1 MIELTI
7 KDYND
12 NRLMGETMVTGN
24 PIIDPKITM
33 GTACC
38 NLKTGNYIW
47 SNGDITHT
55 YIDMIIYI
63 YICNMM

>member
-7 KDYND
+7 KDYNG

-24 PIIDPKITM
+24 PIIIDPKITL

-47 SNGDITHT
+47 SNGDIT
-55 YIDMIIYI
+55 YIR
-63 YICNMM
+63 